1 MHIRVSRV
9 TNHRFPKLN
18 CGYAGNH
25 HRGNLA
31 IKSPPL
37 YHHSVHRMHTL
48 LSVSGELGRKKTV
61 CLLGDAATIWYP
73 SLKGK
78 CLMQT
83 QGAWRMKGQ
92 KWQLSPVPLRRKKR
106 GKMSRGGVS
115 LVWLRH
121 PLSGPPEHALYP
133 SPLHLQWV
141 LWASWEGNQHWVT
154 CDMVALALATYG
166 GTRLTLKY
174 VLNRWTN
181 NQRQW
186 QLGIGDLKDLM
197 RNVNFEGNYLEV
209 CKRRHGK

>member
-37 YHHSVHRMHTL
+37 YHHSVNRMHTL

-106 GKMSRGGVS
+106 GKMSRGGNQNAEMLSALSNITQPGSPGARIQNTCTISAGFWS
-115 LVWLRH
+115 LPTLL
-121 PLSGPPEHALYP
+121 PL
-133 SPLHLQWV
+133 
-141 LWASWEGNQHWVT
+141 
-154 CDMVALALATYG
+154 
-166 GTRLTLKY
+166 
-174 VLNRWTN
+174 
-181 NQRQW
+181 
-186 QLGIGDLKDLM
+186 
-197 RNVNFEGNYLEV
+197 
-209 CKRRHGK
+209 